1 MAWTTPKTW
10 ADGDIPDADDLN
22 THIKDNLNAVSTH
35 AHSGAAGDGSA
46 DLSGLDTETFDNQGS
61 TPAAPGSNKVKLFS
75 ESETLKIRAGA
86 SGAAVAIALAS
97 HSHTIADSTSH
108 AEGLYPNNGVGNDT
122 YEQIHT
128 HTRTPADSTGSA
140 KYVTVQIAVLG
151 IDRVGA
157 GTADTTVRLLKG
169 GVQVASTVTSMVY
182 PNKYTV
188 IVSFYHGSLAASST
202 VFTVEAKAAD
212 GGLNATVLY
221 SGHIVREIRCQ

>member
-22 THIKDNLNAVSTH
+22 THIKDNLNVVSTH

-108 AEGLYPNNGVGNDT
+108 EDEAEPANSIGNDT
-122 YEQIHT
+122 YEEMNT

-140 KYVTVQIAVLG
+140 KYVTLQIAVLG
-151 IDRVGA
+151 IERTGA
-157 GTADTTVRLLKG
+157 GTADTTVRLLKAG
-169 GVQVASTVTSMVY
+169 SQVATDVTSMTY

-188 IVSFYHGSLAASST
+188 VLSFYHGSLAASST
-202 VFTVEAKAAD
+202 AFSVEAKAAD
-212 GGLNATVLY
+212 SGLNCTVHY